1 MPSGCNL
8 GDDFFSMDQLP
19 LPNYEARRRP
29 KRYIHEFAMENKRI
43 MNDLAAMSSNST
55 TNPVA
60 VDRVVS
66 SSSKTTEI
74 SDGIVQC
81 HRLNAA
87 IAIADVRRQLSLDT
101 DDGSSSDDGIG
112 GGGSSGGGGALLT
125 TKRRFNGDV
134 Q

>member
-1 MPSGCNL
+1 
-8 GDDFFSMDQLP
+8 MDQLP

-66 SSSKTTEI
+66 CSSKATEI

-101 DDGSSSDDGIG
+101 DGSTGSSDGGIG
-112 GGGSSGGGGALLT
+112 GGGSSGGGWHC
-125 TKRRFNGDV
+125 
-134 Q
+134 

>member
-1 MPSGCNL
+1 
-8 GDDFFSMDQLP
+8 
-19 LPNYEARRRP
+19 
-29 KRYIHEFAMENKRI
+29 MENKRI

-101 DDGSSSDDGIG
+101 DGSSSDGGIG
-112 GGGSSGGGGALLT
+112 GGGSSGGGWHC
-125 TKRRFNGDV
+125 
-134 Q
+134 

>member
-1 MPSGCNL
+1 MSAVFKLRSVRHGFWRPNLNPMEHMPSGCNL

-43 MNDLAAMSSNST
+43 MNDLAAMPSNST

-66 SSSKTTEI
+66 SSSKTTET

-87 IAIADVRRQLSLDT
+87 SCHC
-101 DDGSSSDDGIG
+101 
-112 GGGSSGGGGALLT
+112 
-125 TKRRFNGDV
+125 
-134 Q
+134 